1 MMRMIPRFRRKVVL
15 PGAAGAAIAGIAALA
30 LGGCTVYPEKKQ
42 PALAQTTSAEQVD
55 RTFWQDVEQGKWTE
69 ANALLAP
76 NAGWRGEG
84 PGIPRGPG
92 VPWVENPGVYGGGG
106 GGGGVAP

>member
-1 MMRMIPRFRRKVVL
+1 MMRMIPRFRRKIVL

-55 RTFWQDVEQGKWTE
+55 RIFWQDVEQGKWTE
-69 ANALLAP
+69 ANSLLAP
-76 NAGWRGEG
+76 NAVWRGG
-84 PGIPRGPG
+84 GRGMSRAPG
-92 VPWVENPGVYGGGG
+92 VPGAEGRGG
-106 GGGGVAP
+106 